1 MSCKRSQGFL
11 ANESVAIKEQ
21 VSANKNK
28 LGRDDAL
35 RLAQDVD
42 EVIVAKGK
50 KVVRFDTRKE
60 SPDDEV
66 LLKAMLGPT
75 GNLRAPVVRRGKTLV
90 VGFSDE
96 VYGDVL

>member
-11 ANESVAIKEQ
+11 ADESVAIKEQ

-60 SPDDEV
+60 SPDEEV